1 MFPAASRMVAAQ
13 APDAF
18 CLGGLFS
25 SFKDIC
31 GAAAGFIAWEG
42 FSAASQA
49 YMVQV
54 PDPSLGRE
62 LSQLLE
68 SGAGADVTF
77 KVEDE
82 ELKAHRI
89 VLTARSPMFAALLN
103 SPMREG
109 EEGVVTFPDV
119 RVPVFRGV
127 LHFVYTDSLPEVC
140 MPPQFLKQGDFGG

>member
-1 MFPAASRMVAAQ
+1 M
-13 APDAF
+13 
-18 CLGGLFS
+18 
-25 SFKDIC
+25 
-31 GAAAGFIAWEG
+31 
-42 FSAASQA
+42 
-49 YMVQV
+49 QV
-54 PDPSLGRE
+54 PDSSLGTE

-77 KVEDE
+77 KVENE

-127 LHFVYTDSLPEVC
+127 LHFVYTDSLPEVRIV
-140 MPPQFLKQGDFGG
+140 PSQFVNLMHVLYHLGPAWV